1 MTDFAHE
8 TVMPAEVI
16 ALLEPRADGTY
27 ADVTLGG
34 GGHAEAILEAGA
46 TLVGFDRDPSALAAA
61 KERLARFEG
70 RTRFVHARM
79 SELGD
84 VLGAASVDGIVA
96 DLGTSSPQLDRAE
109 RGFAFSKEGPL
120 DMRMDPSSGAPLR
133 EMLEDVDA
141 EELAN
146 VIYRFGEERRSRPI
160 ARSIRRALESGG
172 LETTTDLARAVHRV
186 TGGKRSSID
195 PATRTFQALRIW
207 VNDELGELEALVKS
221 APDVLADEGTI
232 AIISFHSLEDRMVKH
247 AFRDDPRLVP
257 ITKKPLV
264 ASDEE
269 RERNPR
275 SRSAK
280 LRAARRVVRDGE
292 SGPSGLSPRGRGGSA
307 PSRKR
312 GAS

>member
-8 TVMPAEVI
+8 TVLPAEVI
-16 ALLEPRADGTY
+16 ALVEPRAGTY

-34 GGHAEAILEAGA
+34 GGHAQAILEANPSA
-46 TLVGFDRDPSALAAA
+46 TIVGFDRDPSALVAAQ
-61 KERLARFEG
+61 ERLARFEG

-79 SELGD
+79 SELAE
-84 VLGAASVDGIVA
+84 VLGTASVDGIVA

-133 EMLEDVDA
+133 EMLEEVDA

-160 ARSIRRALESGG
+160 ARSIRRALESGE

-207 VNDELGELEALVKS
+207 VNDELGELESLVKN
-221 APDVLADEGTI
+221 APDVLRDDGTI

-247 AFRDDPRLVP
+247 AFRDDPRLRP
-257 ITKKPLV
+257 LTKKPVV
-264 ASDEE
+264 AGDEE
-269 RERNPR
+269 REQNPR

-280 LRAARRVVRDGE
+280 LRAARRIAR
-292 SGPSGLSPRGRGGSA
+292 A
-307 PSRKR
+307 
-312 GAS
+312 A